1 MFNFTNQT
9 GRNMSEQELNIHFE
23 YPKQKSSIIKVIGVG
38 GGGSNAVNH
47 MYAQGITGVDFVVC
61 NTDQQA
67 LDASPIPNKLQLG
80 LNLTEGRGAG
90 SKPDVG
96 RQAAEESIENIHS
109 ILETNTKMVFITAG
123 MGGGTGT
130 GAAPVIAK
138 AAKEMGVL
146 TVGIVTIPF
155 AFEGRKRIQQAE
167 LGISEL
173 RKNVDSILV
182 INNEKIRELYGV
194 HKSSEAFGK
203 ANDVLTIA
211 AKGIAEIITVTGHI
225 NVDFEDVKTV
235 MKDSGVAIMG
245 TGMAEG
251 ENRALNAVEE
261 ALVSPLLNDNQII
274 GAKNIL
280 LNIGFGED
288 EITMDEIS
296 EITEYIQNAAGM
308 DADVI
313 WGYGYNNKLGNAVS
327 VTVIA
332 TGFEQKP
339 IPPVEKI
346 ILTSEKIN
354 QHTEL
359 SIKPEEDFKIINKQV
374 NSEIAVSENTNTY
387 NQQETIQVEQTRI
400 VRDLFADDSDT
411 SLTNTD
417 FSLSIKEDTE
427 YHQEV
432 SIKEPEIQKQISSET
447 TTERTNALRGL
458 NFDNSKTLEELENL
472 PAYLRKGIPLSSEKS
487 SSEPLN
493 SRMSLREVD
502 DNKIEIRKNNPFLH
516 DNVD

>member
-1 MFNFTNQT
+1 
-9 GRNMSEQELNIHFE
+9 MSEQELNIQFE
-23 YPKQKSSIIKVIGVG
+23 YPRQKSSIIKVIGVG

-47 MYAQGITGVDFVVC
+47 MFAQGITGVDFVVC

-90 SKPDVG
+90 SKPEVG
-96 RQAAEESIENIHS
+96 RQAAEESIENIKT
-109 ILETNTKMVFITAG
+109 ILESNTKMVFITAG

-138 AAKEMGVL
+138 AAKELGVL

-167 LGISEL
+167 MGISEL
-173 RKNVDSILV
+173 RNNVDSILV

-245 TGMAEG
+245 TGLSEG
-251 ENRALNAVEE
+251 ENRALSAVEQ

-280 LNIGFGED
+280 LNIGYGED

-296 EITEYIQNAAGM
+296 EITEYIQNAAGL

-313 WGYGYNNKLGNAVS
+313 WGYGYNEKLGNAVS

-346 ILTSEKIN
+346 VLTQEKPGIVN
-354 QHTEL
+354 EMQ
-359 SIKPEEDFKIINKQV
+359 SKPEEDFKIISKPSMNELSV
-374 NSEIAVSENTNTY
+374 NETPENYSNVISQ
-387 NQQETIQVEQTRI
+387 NNEPTRI
-400 VRDLFADDSDT
+400 VRDLFAEENDHKVSA
-411 SLTNTD
+411 NE
-417 FSLSIKEDTE
+417 FSTYMKEE
-427 YHQEV
+427 NSMEV
-432 SIKEPEIQKQISSET
+432 ETHIIEPEIRQQISPET
-447 TTERTNALRGL
+447 TNDRTNALRGL
-458 NFDNSKTLEELENL
+458 SFDNSKTLEELENL
-472 PAYLRKGIPLSSEKS
+472 PAYLRKGIPLTSEKPS
-487 SSEPLN
+487 NEPLN
-493 SRMSLREVD
+493 SRMSLREGE

>member
-1 MFNFTNQT
+1 
-9 GRNMSEQELNIHFE
+9 MSEQELNIQFE
-23 YPKQKSSIIKVIGVG
+23 YPRQKSSIIKVIGVG

-47 MYAQGITGVDFVVC
+47 MFSQGITGVDFVVC

-90 SKPDVG
+90 SRPDVG
-96 RQAAEESIENIHS
+96 RQAAEESIDNIKV
-109 ILETNTKMVFITAG
+109 ILESNTKMVFITAG

-138 AAKEMGVL
+138 AAKEMGIL

-167 LGISEL
+167 MGINEL
-173 RKNVDSILV
+173 RRNVDSILV

-245 TGMAEG
+245 TGLAEG
-251 ENRALNAVEE
+251 ENRALSAVEQ

-296 EITEYIQNAAGM
+296 EITEYIQNAAGL

-313 WGYGYNNKLGNAVS
+313 WGYGYNEKLGNAVS

-346 ILTSEKIN
+346 ILTQEKTN
-354 QHTEL
+354 VNNDML
-359 SIKPEEDFKIINKQV
+359 NKPEEDFKIINKSVPSDV
-374 NSEIAVSENTNTY
+374 NVN
-387 NQQETIQVEQTRI
+387 ETIESNYTQVSQNNEPVRI
-400 VRDLFADDSDT
+400 VRDLFADENET
-411 SLTNTD
+411 KNVVNEFGT
-417 FSLSIKEDTE
+417 FIKEEKTTEVDT
-427 YHQEV
+427 HTM
-432 SIKEPEIQKQISSET
+432 EPEIRQQISPET
-447 TTERTNALRGL
+447 TNERTNALRGL
-458 NFDNSKTLEELENL
+458 SFDNSKTLEELENL
-472 PAYLRKGIPLSSEKS
+472 PAYLRKGIPLASEKPS
-487 SSEPLN
+487 NEPLN
-493 SRMSLREVD
+493 SRMSLREGD
-502 DNKIEIRKNNPFLH
+502 DNKLEIRKNNPFLH